1 MNEYEYLIADTT
13 PPKSNVY
20 LYDGRTLTPQQIY
33 VCVLIQETLD
43 HLGIQDVEAVI
54 AIILGRPLL
63 PTRGKFRFATKGT
76 SLASAVCRYLFD
88 VELPYRL
95 PTLTGSTLATLR
107 LSSTRHLGAFIGRK
121 VPYAG
126 WAILAHDVI
135 AINIKAIA
143 HYNRLVKPEDQIND
157 ATVGSLG

>member
-1 MNEYEYLIADTT
+1 MNEFESLITDK
-13 PPKSNVY
+13 PPSGSNVY
-20 LYDGRTLTPQQIY
+20 VYDGRNLTSQELY
-33 VCVLIQETLD
+33 LCVLVQETLD
-43 HLGIQDVEAVI
+43 HLGVQDIEAVV

-76 SLASAVCRYLFD
+76 SIASALCRYLFD

-107 LSSTRHLGAFIGRK
+107 LSSTKHLGAFIGRK
-121 VPYAG
+121 VPYVG
-126 WAILAHDVI
+126 WTILAHDVI
-135 AINIKAIA
+135 AINIKSIA

-157 ATVGSLG
+157 ATVGTLG